1 MLSWSV
7 KLLPIIVLN
16 VMSRDVFLDS
26 VKFIVNEKN
35 IDLKFNKLSRLMELI
50 GPLNYTDYPYILESS
65 IGSSFMRI
73 RNEASN
79 SISKIL
85 MKILLRN
92 TDEDYFAASVIV
104 YYMVMGKIDSLK
116 KIYSKIPELFKKLN
130 MDRLFKEI
138 QYDGKFFYK
147 YLELIPYGAYFNEF

>member
-1 MLSWSV
+1 MSLWSV
-7 KLLPIIVLN
+7 KIPPIIVLN
-16 VMSRDVFLDS
+16 AMSRDVFLDS

-35 IDLKFNKLSRLMELI
+35 IDLKFNRLSQLMERINSL
-50 GPLNYTDYPYILESS
+50 DYNDYQYILESS
-65 IGSSFMRI
+65 IGSSFIRI

-92 TDEDYFAASVIV
+92 TDEDYFAASVIL

-130 MDRLFKEI
+130 IDRLFKEI

-147 YLELIPYGAYFNEF
+147 YSELVPYWGYIQ

>member
-1 MLSWSV
+1 
-7 KLLPIIVLN
+7 
-16 VMSRDVFLDS
+16 MSRDVFLDS

-35 IDLKFNKLSRLMELI
+35 IDLKFNRLSQLMERINSL
-50 GPLNYTDYPYILESS
+50 DYNDYQYILESS
-65 IGSSFMRI
+65 IGSSFIRI

-92 TDEDYFAASVIV
+92 TDEDYFAASVIL

-130 MDRLFKEI
+130 IDRLFKEI

-147 YLELIPYGAYFNEF
+147 YSELVPYWGYIQ

>member
-1 MLSWSV
+1 V
-7 KLLPIIVLN
+7 KILPIIVLN

-35 IDLKFNKLSRLMELI
+35 IDLKFNRLSQLMERINSL
-50 GPLNYTDYPYILESS
+50 DYNDYQYILESS
-65 IGSSFMRI
+65 IGSSFIRI

-92 TDEDYFAASVIV
+92 TDEDYFAASVIL

-116 KIYSKIPELFKKLN
+116 KIYSKNPELFKKLN
-130 MDRLFKEI
+130 IDRLFKEI
-138 QYDGKFFYK
+138 QYNGIFFNRYS
-147 YLELIPYGAYFNEF
+147 ELIPYEAYISNE